1 MNKEVISEM
10 DDFESVPCR
19 RRSDELKVYDS
30 KTRVI
35 WPAPD
40 KRSES
45 GKMLAN
51 IVVENSKNMSPKKQ
65 KPRFTWHCT
74 SHGTY
79 QRKLVTDDDDGTLE
93 TAPAVG
99 PRLGLASKD
108 QEYLINSIPSAIN
121 LTSQMQEEELLQNA
135 EKSEKGMALS
145 AKKSTSKLLKSFK
158 NYVKENLMFQSCANQ
173 TFTD

>member
-1 MNKEVISEM
+1 MNKVVISEM
-10 DDFESVPCR
+10 DDFESVTCR
-19 RRSDELKVYDS
+19 RRSDDLKVYES

-35 WPAPD
+35 LPAPD

-45 GKMLAN
+45 VKTLVN
-51 IVVENSKNMSPKKQ
+51 IVVENSNNMSPKKQ

-79 QRKLVTDDDDGTLE
+79 QRKLVNDDETLE
-93 TAPAVG
+93 TEPTVG
-99 PRLGLASKD
+99 PPQGLASKD
-108 QEYLINSIPSAIN
+108 
-121 LTSQMQEEELLQNA
+121 QEEELLQNA
-135 EKSEKGMALS
+135 TKSEKGTALS
-145 AKKSTSKLLKSFK
+145 PKKSTSKLLKSFK

>member
-1 MNKEVISEM
+1 MNKVVISEM
-10 DDFESVPCR
+10 DDFESVTCR
-19 RRSDELKVYDS
+19 RRSDDLKVYES

-35 WPAPD
+35 LPAPD

-45 GKMLAN
+45 VKTLVN
-51 IVVENSKNMSPKKQ
+51 IVVENSNNMSPKKQ

-79 QRKLVTDDDDGTLE
+79 QRKLVNDDETLE
-93 TAPAVG
+93 TEPTVG
-99 PRLGLASKD
+99 PPQGLASKD
-108 QEYLINSIPSAIN
+108 QVSLMNSIPSAIN

-135 EKSEKGMALS
+135 TKSEKGTALS
-145 AKKSTSKLLKSFK
+145 PKKSTSKLLKSFK